1 MYYDKLSMFKGDSIK
16 LTDSV
21 NLKQIKLSDVVSIGE
36 DTYREYVGIFTTTSV
51 DIADI
56 LFFDMGIWYQNIDN
70 EWNFFVEKSLVNSKD
85 ITVRFNIG
93 NFEIDQKL
101 KSVNESYKKAFNF
114 LFEYKENPDVEREY
128 FLWQT
133 GNKKDGY
140 QMVLASAIKDGDK
153 YVYNEN
159 NFKITEHY
167 YRLIMDFVT
176 TSNWIKKDDD
186 LLRCKTRKAKIW
198 KMEDMKR
205 KRKSIRKKDLVDLSS
220 IVSSL
225 ITKGQNYSDIWDYPI
240 YLIYDIYYRL
250 MKIDNYENI
259 SFAYYNGKIDTKK
272 TKIDFDKINWSNII
286 R

>member
-286 R
+286 K

>member
-36 DTYREYVGIFTTTSV
+36 DIYREYVGIFTTTSV

-186 LLRCKTRKAKIW
+186 LLKCKTRKAKIW

>member
-36 DTYREYVGIFTTTSV
+36 DIYREYVGIFTTTSV

-70 EWNFFVEKSLVNSKD
+70 EWNFFVEKSLVNSRD

-186 LLRCKTRKAKIW
+186 LLKCKTRKAKIW

>member
-70 EWNFFVEKSLVNSKD
+70 EWNFFVEKSLVNSRD

-167 YRLIMDFVT
+167 YRLMMDFVT